1 MTRLRQALVALCALS
16 LTFVTVSASASADT
30 RGTVSAD
37 AADAAEAGS
46 ATDSRPGILG
56 TWYNQL
62 GSTMVVT
69 RAANGGFTGTY
80 ESAVGNAE
88 KRYVMTGRYDSAP
101 ADGTGTAVGWTVAY
115 RNAYRNAHS
124 VATWSGQY
132 VGGGQERIVTQWL
145 LSYGTTPAD
154 QWKSTILGHDEFTR
168 VKPSA
173 ADIEKARQSG
183 VTSANPPASDGE

>member
-1 MTRLRQALVALCALS
+1 MTRLRQVLTALCALS
-16 LTFVTVSASASADT
+16 LTFVTVSASASADP
-30 RGTVSAD
+30 RETV
-37 AADAAEAGS
+37 AANAAETASS
-46 ATDSRPGILG
+46 ADSRPGILG

-62 GSTMVVT
+62 GSVMVVT
-69 RAANGGFTGTY
+69 RAANGGFVGTY

-88 KRYVMTGRYDSAP
+88 KRYAMTGRYDSAP

-115 RNAYRNAHS
+115 HNAHRNAHS

-132 VGGGQERIVTQWL
+132 VGGSQERIVTQWL

-154 QWKSTILGHDEFTR
+154 QWKSTFLGHDEFTR

-173 ADIEKARQSG
+173 ADIEQARRSG

>member
-1 MTRLRQALVALCALS
+1 MTRVRQTLVALCALS

-30 RGTVSAD
+30 RATVSQT
-37 AADAAEAGS
+37 AESGS
-46 ATDSRPGILG
+46 VTESRPGILG

-62 GSTMVVT
+62 GSVMVVT

-88 KRYVMTGRYDSAP
+88 KRYTMTGRYDSAP
-101 ADGTGTAVGWTVAY
+101 ADGSGTAVGWTVAY

-132 VGGGQERIVTQWL
+132 VGGSQERIVTQWL

-154 QWKSTILGHDEFTR
+154 QWKSTVLGHDEFTR

-173 ADIEKARQSG
+173 ADIEKARRLG
-183 VTSANPPASDGE
+183 VTTANPQVSEGE

>member
-1 MTRLRQALVALCALS
+1 MTRVRQALVALCALS
-16 LTFVTVSASASADT
+16 LTFVTVSASASADP
-30 RGTVSAD
+30 RETVSAD
-37 AADAAEAGS
+37 AAETGS
-46 ATDSRPGILG
+46 ATESRPGILG

-62 GSTMVVT
+62 GSVMVVT
-69 RAANGGFTGTY
+69 RAANGGFVGTY

-115 RNAYRNAHS
+115 RNAHRNAHS

-132 VGGGQERIVTQWL
+132 VGGSQERIVTQWL

-154 QWKSTILGHDEFTR
+154 QWKSTYLGHDEFTR

-173 ADIEKARQSG
+173 ADIEKARLLG
-183 VTSANPPASDGE
+183 VTSANPSASDGE

>member
-1 MTRLRQALVALCALS
+1 MTRVRQALVALCALS
-16 LTFVTVSASASADT
+16 LTFVTVSASASADP
-30 RGTVSAD
+30 RETVSAD
-37 AADAAEAGS
+37 AAETGS
-46 ATDSRPGILG
+46 ATESRPGILG

-62 GSTMVVT
+62 GSVMVVT
-69 RAANGGFTGTY
+69 RAANGGFVGTY

-115 RNAYRNAHS
+115 RNAHRNAHS

-132 VGGGQERIVTQWL
+132 VGGSQERIVTQWL

-154 QWKSTILGHDEFTR
+154 QWKSTFLGHDEFTR

-173 ADIEKARQSG
+173 ADVEKARLLG

>member
-1 MTRLRQALVALCALS
+1 MTRVRHVSIALS
-16 LTFVTVSASASADT
+16 AALLTFATVSASAAADT
-30 RGTVSAD
+30 PVAASAEIAGTGE
-37 AADAAEAGS
+37 AADG
-46 ATDSRPGILG
+46 RPSVLG

-69 RAANGGFTGTY
+69 KAANGGFVGTY

-101 ADGTGTAVGWTVAY
+101 ATDGSGTAVGWTVAY

-132 VGGGQERIVTQWL
+132 IGGSQERIVTQWL
-145 LSYGTTPAD
+145 LSYGTTAAD
-154 QWKSTILGHDEFTR
+154 QWKSTVVGHDEFSR

-173 ADIEKARQSG
+173 ADIEKARQLG
-183 VTSANPPASDGE
+183 IASANPAASGQE